1 MKKIIISI
9 FVATLLGWL
18 SISST
23 NAAEV
28 ITPESSNV
36 PTCSEFYAQGGVGSP
51 LNSDNPSGVCL
62 ETKVH
67 FGPWHLVKLE
77 KTETNSQDNLQRGFT
92 EDQTVAPS
100 ESDALCKEF
109 IAKGH
114 AEGVQNYLEACGNP
128 TWTFGPLELTP
139 SEPKPNQP

>member
-1 MKKIIISI
+1 MTNLTMNSRSKWIVFAVLISI
-9 FVATLLGWL
+9 A
-18 SISST
+18 
-23 NAAEV
+23 
-28 ITPESSNV
+28 
-36 PTCSEFYAQGGVGSP
+36 
-51 LNSDNPSGVCL
+51 
-62 ETKVH
+62 
-67 FGPWHLVKLE
+67 FGLFI
-77 KTETNSQDNLQRGFT
+77 QRGFA